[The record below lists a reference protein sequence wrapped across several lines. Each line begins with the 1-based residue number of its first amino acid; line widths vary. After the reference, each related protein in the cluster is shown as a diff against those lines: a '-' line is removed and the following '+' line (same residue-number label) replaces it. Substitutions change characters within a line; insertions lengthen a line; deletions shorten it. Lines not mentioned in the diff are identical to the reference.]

1 MYSRQG
7 SVHGHDGEVLV
18 LRGIQ
23 VPSRQVLLAAH
34 DERAVDNRG
43 TQSVALTS
51 GHTDTV
57 PNYPP

>member
-1 MYSRQG
+1 M
-7 SVHGHDGEVLV
+7 HGHDGEVLA

-34 DERAVDNRG
+34 DERAVDNRD

-51 GHTDTV
+51 GHTDTDTNH
-57 PNYPP
+57 PL

>member
-1 MYSRQG
+1 MYSRQD
-7 SVHGHDGEVLV
+7 SVHGHDEGVLT
-18 LRGIQ
+18 LHGIQ

-51 GHTDTV
+51 RYTDANT
-57 PNYPP
+57 NLLL

>member
-7 SVHGHDGEVLV
+7 SVHGHDGEVLA
-18 LRGIQ
+18 LRGLQ
-23 VPSRQVLLAAH
+23 VPSQQVLLAAH

-51 GHTDTV
+51 GHTEANTNH
-57 PNYPP
+57 PL